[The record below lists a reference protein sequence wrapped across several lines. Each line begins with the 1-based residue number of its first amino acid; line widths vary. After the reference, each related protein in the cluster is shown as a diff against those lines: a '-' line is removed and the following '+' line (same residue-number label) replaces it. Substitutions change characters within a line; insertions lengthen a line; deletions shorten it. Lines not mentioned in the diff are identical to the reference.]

1 MQLDKAGYINRISNT
16 ARGIELGTNGHLYFQ
31 PDSEVKA

>member
-1 MQLDKAGYINRISNT
+1 MQLDENGYINRISNT
-16 ARGIELGTNGHLYFQ
+16 ARGIELGKNGHLYFQ